1 MHMVLSHLDING
13 ESVDQRG
20 CTLDEALGDLDARY
34 LAGLERFPSFD
45 ESYARSYMCLSRDEK
60 DFLELTCN
68 GADSITI
75 HSDRLIYPSTL
86 SRLFAPKR
94 RFSAKVTKPEA
105 ITLIEGYFEKSREE
119 FEAALGSWLAI

>member
-1 MHMVLSHLDING
+1 MILSHLDING
-13 ESVDQRG
+13 ESIDQRG
-20 CTLDEALGDLDARY
+20 CTLDEALMDLDARY

-75 HSDRLIYPSTL
+75 HSGRQIYPRTI

-105 ITLIEGYFEKSREE
+105 IILIEGYFVKSREE
-119 FEAALGSWLAI
+119 FESSHVSWLAI